1 MSMISDGQMVLTFD
15 DALEVEEAS
24 SKVYPEVVFDFDKLF
39 SEPLTEEN
47 MRSNNSLAILGESL
61 SVLKKMKDKSVQL
74 IFADAPYNIGKD
86 FGNNSDKWE
95 SVHAYG
101 HRTL

>member
-1 MSMISDGQMVLTFD
+1 MSMISDGQIVLTLD
-15 DALEVEEAS
+15 DALKVDEAS
-24 SKVYPEVVFDFDKLF
+24 SQVYSEVVFDFDKLF

-61 SVLKKMKDKSVQL
+61 AVLKKMKDKSVQL

-95 SVHAYG
+95 SVHAYIEW
-101 HRTL
+101 